1 MSTSKSSII
10 QRFLEEACPETN
22 KPCNTAFLRVHLLDY
37 FYTNDF
43 HISLYLMYPYT
54 LNYIS

>member
-22 KPCNTAFLRVHLLDY
+22 KLCNTAFLKVHLLDY

-54 LNYIS
+54 